1 MSDSLQ
7 PHGLQN
13 PGFPVLNTSR
23 SLLKLM
29 SIESVMPSNHL
40 ILFCPLPLLP
50 AIFLSVR
57 VFANLLSPSP
67 QATKILKPQLQHQS
81 FQWIFR
87 VDFLQDWL
95 VWSPCCPRDSQQF
108 KMCISDPAPPP
119 WHAVLLLSWIL
130 RWNSHL
136 LSPLLHLGSL
146 NLSLLDCKTEKGNG
160 FPIED
165 LNMPC
170 IQLALWHLK
179 SGQTGRSHLPRSN
192 Y

>member
-1 MSDSLQ
+1 MLSSLQ
-7 PHGLQN
+7 PLWNAAHQLPLSSISG
-13 PGFPVLNTSR
+13 
-23 SLLKLM
+23 SLLKFM
-29 SIESVMPSNHL
+29 YIELVMLSNHF
-40 ILFCPLPLLP
+40 ILCYLLLLLP
-50 AIFLSVR
+50 SVLSWWISSSHQVAK
-57 VFANLLSPSP
+57 VLEL
-67 QATKILKPQLQHQS
+67 QLQHQS

-108 KMCISDPAPPP
+108 KMCLSDPAPPP
-119 WHAVLLLSWIL
+119 WHAILLLSWIL

-192 Y
+192 